1 MLFMPQEDIFGR
13 KGFSSML
20 EGDNEIF
27 QLAISREI
35 EAYRFYDAL
44 AMRMSDPEKK
54 KMFEDL
60 AAEELQH
67 KADLELE
74 LMKAGEVVNV
84 INQDNFDTGEYH
96 IESDVEF
103 DMGYKEIL
111 QLAIEKEN
119 SSFRLYAGLPAQVQ
133 DEASAETLLRLA
145 EEEVKHKVRFEFEY
159 ENLLK
164 RS

>member
-1 MLFMPQEDIFGR
+1 VLSASYGSVSDY
-13 KGFSSML
+13 KGFNLML
-20 EGDNEIF
+20 ESDNEIF
-27 QLAISREI
+27 QFAISREI
-35 EAYRFYDAL
+35 ESYRFYDAL

-60 AAEELQH
+60 AAEELKH
-67 KADLELE
+67 KANLELE
-74 LMKAGEVVNV
+74 LMKAGEIVDI
-84 INQDNFDTGEYH
+84 INKDSFDTGEYH
-96 IESDVEF
+96 IESNVEF
-103 DMGYKEIL
+103 DMEYKDIL

-119 SSFRLYAGLPAQVQ
+119 TAFKLYAGLSGQVQ